1 MDEIDAALDKKRSGV
16 PFFGAIFTDEV
27 CIARPPEWA
36 SLHVGPEGRE
46 GWQAAH
52 AVVERP
58 IDLRPPLLIQVVLKV
73 SRHPFPSRQNPA
85 ARHVVKGHELGEL
98 FELGGGERDAQEVS
112 EAPDLR
118 VEVCLQGLVEG
129 EEGAVRA
136 DRLDERRQIA
146 VVSPVVAAAGDST

>member
-1 MDEIDAALDKKRSGV
+1 M
-16 PFFGAIFTDEV
+16 
-27 CIARPPEWA
+27 
-36 SLHVGPEGRE
+36 
-46 GWQAAH
+46 
-52 AVVERP
+52 ERP
-58 IDLRPPLLIQVVLKV
+58 IDLRPSLLIQVVLKV

-118 VEVCLQGLVEG
+118 LEVCLQGLVEG

-136 DRLDERRQIA
+136 DRRYERRQVA
-146 VVSPVVAAAGDST
+146 VVAPVVAAAGGST